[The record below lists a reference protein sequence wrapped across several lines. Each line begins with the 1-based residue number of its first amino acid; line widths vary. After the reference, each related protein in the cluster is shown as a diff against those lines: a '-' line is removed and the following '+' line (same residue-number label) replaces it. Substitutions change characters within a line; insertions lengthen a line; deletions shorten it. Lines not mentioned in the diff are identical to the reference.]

1 MILVEAIT
9 QAQLSLFKEIRLRA
23 LKDAP
28 YAFGSTYA
36 REVHFTDADWMQRIV
51 RWNGELG
58 IGFLARDDEQAC
70 GIAGCLLELEATER
84 AQLVSM
90 WTAPSHR
97 QRGVGRLLVEAVLA
111 WANTKGV
118 PALNL
123 MVTSN
128 NHSAIVFYERLGFV
142 CTGRTEAFPN
152 DPAVMECEM
161 SRPTS

>member
-28 YAFGSTYA
+28 YAFSSTYA
-36 REVHFTDADWMQRIV
+36 REAHFADADWMQRIL
-51 RWNGELG
+51 RWNGEWG
-58 IGFLARDDEQAC
+58 MGFLAMEDAQAC
-70 GIAGCLLELEATER
+70 GIAGCLLEPEDTTR

-111 WANTKGV
+111 WANSKGV

-128 NHSAIVFYERLGFV
+128 NLSAMVFYERLGFV
-142 CTGRTEAFPN
+142 STGRTEPFPN